1 MYMNVIAKQVNG
13 ITELFTMVNFG
24 ERAGVDGAGIKEGFL
39 FRFCS
44 YSTNIKRPS
53 FFQALD

>member
-1 MYMNVIAKQVNG
+1 MNVIAKQVNG